1 MLGCVCICV
10 GRCVQSVLLT
20 GGVCVCVF
28 CGMLH
33 IFRIYVLVCVC
44 CVCFMNGGVCVCD
57 DEIWN
62 RT

>member
-33 IFRIYVLVCVC
+33 IFRIYVLVCVLR
-44 CVCFMNGGVCVCD
+44 VFYEWRSVRM
-57 DEIWN
+57 
-62 RT
+62 RR

>member
-33 IFRIYVLVCVC
+33 IFRIYVCVCVC
-44 CVCFMNGGVCVCD
+44 VCVCAYVCVCV
-57 DEIWN
+57 
-62 RT
+62 

>member
-1 MLGCVCICV
+1 MLGCVCICI

-33 IFRIYVLVCVC
+33 IFRLYMLGCELRV
-44 CVCFMNGGVCVCD
+44 FMNGGVYVCD
-57 DEIWN
+57 DEIYN